1 MSFDRKKQLSDKEI
15 ESMKIAVNET
25 DIKAIHPD
33 KMEDFA
39 EYMVQSLKSSEIVD
53 DYANKLMDPPTRKR
67 GGKLSDWPVRLV
79 SHGVALTPFFVY
91 IRWVEGRPDTTH
103 REVDSK
109 RDRQTDP
116 HLSHTNWAR

>member
-1 MSFDRKKQLSDKEI
+1 MSFDRKKKLSDQEI

-53 DYANKLMDPPTRKR
+53 DMLTNSWILP
-67 GGKLSDWPVRLV
+67 
-79 SHGVALTPFFVY
+79 HGNAV
-91 IRWVEGRPDTTH
+91 G
-103 REVDSK
+103 
-109 RDRQTDP
+109 
-116 HLSHTNWAR
+116 N